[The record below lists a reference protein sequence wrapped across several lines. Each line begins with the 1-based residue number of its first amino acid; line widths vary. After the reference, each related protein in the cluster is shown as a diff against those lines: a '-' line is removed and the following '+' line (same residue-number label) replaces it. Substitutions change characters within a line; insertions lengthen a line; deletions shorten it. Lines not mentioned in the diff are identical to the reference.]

1 MTYFAFCVSSLQIV
15 MALSF
20 VLGLSLHCLPKVNFP
35 KFQPF
40 TKQISPFLPCH
51 SIGPKIFRAVQII
64 LVWVQIILVTF
75 RLYFSGLI
83 FIIRTCSKWFG
94 RK

>member
-35 KFQPF
+35 KLQPF
-40 TKQISPFLPCH
+40 TKQISPFLPCP
-51 SIGPKIFRAVQII
+51 SIGPKIQIVLVTNCFGWVQTI
-64 LVWVQIILVTF
+64 LVRSKTF
-75 RLYFSGLI
+75 
-83 FIIRTCSKWFG
+83 WFG
-94 RK
+94 SN